1 MTAVIVLPFAPSTNQ
16 LWRANG
22 RRVYRSKKYT
32 DWMDECGY
40 ALQQQTPLP
49 FFYEP
54 VSISIKIGRPDKR
67 RRDLDNFA
75 TKAVFDALVHYR
87 ILDDDSLVHRFT
99 AEWDEGITGIQVEIE
114 EIL

>member
-1 MTAVIVLPFAPSTNQ
+1 
-16 LWRANG
+16 
-22 RRVYRSKKYT
+22 
-32 DWMDECGY
+32 MDECGY

-49 FFYEP
+49 FFDEP

-114 EIL
+114 EILWRKRRKLFWNGARQLNDFTMDLFRAGTETTK